1 MVTSGFIIRLSK
13 TFTNNYN
20 TIQFHVARMSRRRW
34 FARQSSAGTA
44 AALARPAGGRAREI
58 ARGERPRKNSGCKS
72 HGAKLFQV
80 SGAQEAEA
88 FLAAL
93 LSTLAWSGTRVFAL
107 MTLRS
112 DFLGSFQSH
121 PALRS
126 APFAGIPLG
135 MMPLEDFPQVIEGPA
150 ARAGVALGRVSP
162 AALLRPHAPCARRD
176 RRAARRED
184 PRQYFGVTWLHSS
197 LVAASAALATHTEE
211 KSEKLKF
218 SNRDH
223 RLSSGLCGFTHL

>member
-1 MVTSGFIIRLSK
+1 MALG
-13 TFTNNYN
+13 
-20 TIQFHVARMSRRRW
+20 RRE
-34 FARQSSAGTA
+34 ASVLIVVDQAG
-44 AALARPAGGRAREI
+44 E
-58 ARGERPRKNSGCKS
+58 
-72 HGAKLFQV
+72 LFQV

-150 ARAGVALGRVSP
+150 ARAGVALAV
-162 AALLRPHAPCARRD
+162 C
-176 RRAARRED
+176 
-184 PRQYFGVTWLHSS
+184 
-197 LVAASAALATHTEE
+197 
-211 KSEKLKF
+211 
-218 SNRDH
+218 
-223 RLSSGLCGFTHL
+223 